1 MKRKY
6 IFLFILCC
14 LSFQQ
19 IRAAGH
25 YTVIISLD
33 GFRWDYP
40 QWYNTPFL
48 DFMAQKGVASGLVPS
63 YPSKT
68 FPNHYALATGLYPDH
83 HGLVANSFYD
93 RSTGKTFSLSDRNTK
108 MDPRFYGGEPIWITA
123 RRQGLKTAVF
133 YWPGSDV
140 KIKGEYPDT
149 YYNYDRKPRLT
160 FAQRMNG
167 IVSELALPE
176 KDRPQLIMAY
186 LSEPDGN
193 GHNYGPQSRQVRR
206 AVVRCDS
213 LLKDLYNKISK
224 LTVAKDVNIIVVSDH
239 GMEFVPSSHNIN
251 LARYLKTSWVR
262 MADGNAP
269 ANIYARKGC
278 VDSIY
283 DALRNIPHI
292 RVWRRSEIPAVLH
305 YGANPRIGDVVVDPQ
320 LGYSIGRKDSIPD
333 GGTHGYDPSYMEMH
347 AVFRAMG
354 PDFVHTSHPHFR
366 NVDVYPLL
374 CHLLKIRPAENDGS
388 FDEIRDMV
396 K

>member
-6 IFLFILCC
+6 ILLFILCC
-14 LSFQQ
+14 LSFQPVLEA
-19 IRAAGH
+19 RH
-25 YTVIISLD
+25 YTVIVSLD

-48 DFMAQKGVASGLVPS
+48 DFMAEKGVESGLIPS

-83 HGLVANSFYD
+83 HGIIANSFYD
-93 RSTGKTFSLSDRNTK
+93 RSTGETFSLGNPKTK
-108 MDPRFYGGEPIWITA
+108 TDPHFYGGEPIWITA
-123 RRQGLKTAVF
+123 KRQGLKTAVI

-149 YYNYDRKPRLT
+149 YYIYDQQPQLT
-160 FAQRMNG
+160 FAQRMDSV
-167 IVSELALPE
+167 VSELALPE
-176 KDRPQLIMAY
+176 NKRPQLIMAY
-186 LSEPDGN
+186 LSEPDGY
-193 GHNYGPQSRQVRR
+193 GHNYGPQSRQVRK
-206 AVVRCDS
+206 AVVMCDS
-213 LLKDLYNKISK
+213 LLNDLYNKISK
-224 LTVAKDVNIIVVSDH
+224 LSVAKDVNIIVVSDH
-239 GMEFVPSSHNIN
+239 GMEFVPSSHNVN
-251 LARYLKTSWVR
+251 LSKYIKQSWVK

-269 ANIYARKGC
+269 AEIYARKGC

-283 DALRNIPHI
+283 NALKDIPHI
-292 RVWRRSEIPAVLH
+292 RVWKRNEIPAELH
-305 YGANPRIGDVVVDPQ
+305 YGTNPRIGDVIIDPE
-320 LGYSIGRKDSIPD
+320 LGYSIDKKDNIPD

-354 PDFVHTSHPHFR
+354 PDFIHIRHSHFK

-374 CHLLKIRPAENDGS
+374 CHLLNIQPAKNDGS
-388 FDEIRDMV
+388 FEEIKDIV